1 MSNRLSR
8 PETLTALGIIVVA
21 AGFLVPAT
29 ALRPISALLPVAMLV
44 GLIILSAILLMMDQ
58 RKAAAGTPAQI
69 ESNDFPANSWT
80 LWQRSHKLVN
90 KPLPR
95 SA

>member
-29 ALRPISALLPVAMLV
+29 ALRPISALLPVA
-44 GLIILSAILLMMDQ
+44 I
-58 RKAAAGTPAQI
+58 
-69 ESNDFPANSWT
+69 FPGQT
-80 LWQRSHKLVN
+80 I
-90 KPLPR
+90 
-95 SA
+95 